1 MITSM
6 TTGTL
11 DDFFRSL
18 LDIEG
23 FSSIDLSLNGIQVDN
38 DGAELGKLA
47 FAVDACLETFKRAAA
62 GGAGML
68 FVHHGLFW
76 GVPLRLQGLVRARI
90 QFLLDH
96 NLALYAVHL
105 PLDHHPQWG
114 NNGVLAERLG
124 IADLEPFGLYHGRK
138 IGYKGSLKTPLS
150 IEEAVQRIRFMDKPP
165 LGVYPFGKEKSQTC
179 GVISGGAAKES
190 LQAVAEGLDL
200 YVTGEVSHQV
210 YHEALEGHL
219 NLIAGGHYATEVWGV
234 RKIME
239 QCAVQ
244 LHIDT
249 EFIDLPTGL

>member
-1 MITSM
+1 MITFI
-6 TTGTL
+6 TTRTL

-23 FSSIDLSLNGIQVDN
+23 FSSIDPSLNGIQVDN
-38 DGAELGKLA
+38 DGAELGKIA
-47 FAVDACLETFKRAAA
+47 FAVDACLETFKRAAVA
-62 GGAGML
+62 GAGML

-76 GVPLRLQGLVRARI
+76 GAPLRIRDPLRARI

-105 PLDHHPQWG
+105 PLDEHPQWG

-124 IADLEPFGLYHGRK
+124 IANPEPFGWYHGRK
-138 IGYKGSLKTPLS
+138 IGYKGTLKKPLTT
-150 IEEAVQRIRFMDKPP
+150 EEAVHRISFMDRPP
-165 LGVYPFGKEKSQTC
+165 LGVYPFGKEQSQTC
-179 GVISGGAAKES
+179 GVISGGAAKETS
-190 LQAVAEGLDL
+190 QAIAEGLDL
-200 YVTGEVSHQV
+200 YVTGEPSHQV
-210 YHEALEGHL
+210 YHEAVEGRI

-239 QCAVQ
+239 QCAGQ

>member
-6 TTGTL
+6 TTSTL
-11 DDFFRSL
+11 DAFFRSL

-23 FSSIDLSLNGIQVDN
+23 FSGIDVSLNGIQVDN
-38 DGAELGKLA
+38 DGAELGKIA
-47 FAVDACLETFKRAAA
+47 FAVDACLETFKRAVAS
-62 GGAGML
+62 GAGML

-76 GVPLRLQGLVRARI
+76 GTPLRIQGHLRARI
-90 QFLLDH
+90 QFLVDH

-105 PLDHHPQWG
+105 PLDEHPQWG

-124 IADLEPFGLYHGRK
+124 IANPEPFGWYHGRK
-138 IGYKGSLKTPLS
+138 IGYKGTLKPPLT
-150 IEEAVQRIRFMDKPP
+150 IEEAVRRISFMDRPP
-165 LGVYPFGKEKSQTC
+165 LGVYPFGKAQNQTC
-179 GVISGGAAKES
+179 GVISGGAAKET
-190 LQAVAEGLDL
+190 LQAIAEGLDL
-200 YVTGEVSHQV
+200 YVTGEHSHQV
-210 YHEALEGHL
+210 YHDALEGQL

-239 QCAVQ
+239 QCALQ